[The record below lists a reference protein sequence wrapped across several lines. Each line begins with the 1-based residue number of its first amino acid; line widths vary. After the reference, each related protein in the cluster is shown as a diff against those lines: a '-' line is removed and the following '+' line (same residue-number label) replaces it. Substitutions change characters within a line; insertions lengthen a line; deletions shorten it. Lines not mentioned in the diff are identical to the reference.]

1 MRTEQTA
8 ASTPVRQGRAKSSAM
23 GGFTLIELM
32 ITVAIIGILAAVALP
47 SYSRYVTRSKLPEA
61 FSLLSGMGLSAQRY
75 FQDNRTYLAAGG
87 VNVCP
92 FPVPTS
98 TNFTFGCSG
107 VAAATILMTATGTA
121 SDLTTITFTLD
132 QNNARATPSVPTG
145 WTSNAGA
152 CWVRNQRGSCQ

>member
-75 FQDNRTYLAAGG
+75 FQDNRTYLTAAGA
-87 VNVCP
+87 NVCP
-92 FPVPTS
+92 FTVPAS
-98 TNFTFGCSG
+98 TNFTFSCSG
-107 VAAATILMTATGTA
+107 VGAATILMTATGTA

-132 QNNARATPSVPTG
+132 QNNERATSSVPTG

-152 CWVRNQRGSCQ
+152 CWVRNQSGSC